1 MGDALIVILPV
12 LVLGAVLWA
21 LSTAL
26 RPRDSGMSEAE
37 RYQLDLAMRS
47 QAHYAAQVQAA
58 TAARARVDAATRPSQ
73 NEQQHTQQQD
83 HARDAVLAQASHGP
97 VLPGRQ
103 LNPQLDMVFSP
114 IESLGIPV
122 LILVVVT
129 VAVNLAARA
138 CSRRQR
144 RADGP
149 AQAPPESADLAKV
162 PAARLAEDEHRRF
175 YALID
180 QGQAMAV
187 L

>member
-73 NEQQHTQQQD
+73 NEQQQTQQQD
-83 HARDAVLAQASHGP
+83 HAREAVLAQAYRGAA
-97 VLPGRQ
+97 LPGGQ
-103 LNPQLDMVFSP
+103 LDPQLALQLQSMVRNGQKVQA
-114 IESLGIPV
+114 IRL
-122 LILVVVT
+122 L
-129 VAVNLAARA
+129 
-138 CSRRQR
+138 RQATR
-144 RADGP
+144 
-149 AQAPPESADLAKV
+149 SDLLTAKQYV
-162 PAARLAEDEHRRF
+162 DRL
-175 YALID
+175 
-180 QGQAMAV
+180 
-187 L
+187 